1 MAAVQLAGAAA
12 TGSMYNYVVTA
23 HKPTN
28 VTHSLCGNFTAPG
41 DLNLIIAKC
50 TRIEIHNLTPE
61 GLQGV
66 VDVPVYGR
74 IAVLELFRPPGMAK
88 DLLFLS
94 TERYKF
100 CVLEYD
106 SESGELVTRA
116 NGDIRGTTGRPADSG
131 QLGMVDPDCRMI
143 GLHLYEGLL
152 KVIPMDGPN
161 LREAFDVRLE
171 ELNVIDVKFLHGCKQ
186 PTLAVLHEDT
196 KRQRHLKTYEVSLRD
211 KDLVACW
218 SQPHVDEFA
227 CLVIP
232 VPAPLGGAIVLGMT
246 SLTYTNGA
254 SVKETPIKSSA
265 FKTYG
270 RIDDDGRR
278 YLLGDVD
285 GTLYVLLL
293 RHDGERLLGLS
304 LEPLGHT
311 HSASTL
317 TYLDNGVVFAGS
329 SFGDSQL
336 IKLHKQPV
344 SEEQGGGSVEVLDSF
359 TNLGPILDFCVVDL
373 ERQGQGQ
380 VVTCSGVDSDGSLR
394 IVRNGIG
401 INEQANVELPGIKGI
416 WSLRAS
422 SADSYDKY
430 LVVTF
435 VGETRVL
442 AMNIEEELE
451 EDEIC
456 GFDAN
461 AQTLFCGNVVHSQL
475 VQVTSGGLRLVDAES
490 GNLNARWTPPPGY
503 QVNVAS
509 ASPSQ
514 VLVAT
519 GEGHLYYFEI
529 GAKELREVASAKLE
543 GEISCLDI
551 STLEPESERSS
562 LAAVGT
568 WTRELSVHALPSLEQ
583 LSKEALGGD
592 VIPRSVLFAAFE
604 GAAFLLCAL
613 GDGHLFNYVIQPATG
628 ALSDRKALSLGT
640 KPITLRTFVSNG
652 TRHVFAASDRPTV
665 IYYSNKKLL
674 YSNLNE
680 NEVNFMTSFN
690 SAGFPNSLAIA
701 TESSMTV
708 GTIDEIQKLH
718 IRTVPLGEQPR
729 RIVHQEASRS
739 FGLITIRADLQL
751 GEAEET
757 CFLRL
762 VDDQTFEIVD
772 SFKMG
777 TFEMGCSIISCTLGD
792 DPNAYF
798 VVGTAYALPEESEP
812 TKGRLLVFQVTDG
825 KLSLVTERE
834 VKGAVYNVNAFSKGL
849 LAGINSHIQ
858 LFRWAQRDDGS
869 RVLQCEC
876 THTGHILALHV
887 ATRGDFIV
895 VGDLMRSIS
904 LLAYEEGKQ
913 TITERARDFNA
924 NWMTAV
930 DILDDDTFIGVENSY
945 NMFTVRK
952 NSDAATDDERMRLEV
967 AGEMHLGEAVNR
979 FRRGSLVMRLPDSEA
994 GNIPTLLFGTING
1007 VIGVVASLPEPMF
1020 QKLNRLQTA
1029 LRKVVNGVGGLSHAE
1044 WRSFE
1049 NERRTGS
1056 GRAEEHR
1063 NFIDGD
1069 LIEQFLDLRRDKMA
1083 EVAALVGDMSV
1094 EDIGKMVEE
1103 LTQLH

>member
-152 KVIPMDGPN
+152 KVGATLFRVAAEPERRRRKRGQEGVIPMDGPN

-232 VPAPLGGAIVLGMT
+232 
-246 SLTYTNGA
+246 
-254 SVKETPIKSSA
+254 ETPIKSSA

-317 TYLDNGVVFAGS
+317 TYLDNGV
-329 SFGDSQL
+329 L

-475 VQVTSGGLRLVDAES
+475 V
-490 GNLNARWTPPPGY
+490 

-652 TRHVFAASDRPTV
+652 TRHV
-665 IYYSNKKLL
+665 
-674 YSNLNE
+674 
-680 NEVNFMTSFN
+680 
-690 SAGFPNSLAIA
+690 LAIA

-792 DPNAYF
+792 DPAAYF

-812 TKGRLLVFQVTDG
+812 TKGRLLVFQVIDG